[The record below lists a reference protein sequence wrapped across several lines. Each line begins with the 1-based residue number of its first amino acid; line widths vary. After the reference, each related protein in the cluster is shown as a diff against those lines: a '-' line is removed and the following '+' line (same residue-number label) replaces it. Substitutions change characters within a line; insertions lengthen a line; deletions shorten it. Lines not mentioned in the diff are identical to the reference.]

1 MTAKQKNANQQASS
15 PQEENLLPMELDI
28 RIRPV
33 NKGNILAY
41 ASMNINKAFA
51 IDGIKVLNGEKG
63 IFVSMPSYKG
73 GDGKYHDICFPIN
86 KVFREQMNGAVLGE
100 YRQTLQQM
108 QEAAQQYNASEPEAG
123 MEMSM

>member
-1 MTAKQKNANQQASS
+1 MTEEQKDINQQ
-15 PQEENLLPMELDI
+15 EETLLPMELDV

-33 NKGNILAY
+33 NKGNVLAY

-51 IDGIKVLNGEKG
+51 VDGIKVLNGEKG
-63 IFVSMPSYKG
+63 LFVSMPSYKG

-86 KVFREQMNGAVLGE
+86 KEFRAQMNEAVLGE

-108 QEAAQQYNASEPEAG
+108 QEAAQQYRAPEPKSDMG
-123 MEMSM
+123 MSM